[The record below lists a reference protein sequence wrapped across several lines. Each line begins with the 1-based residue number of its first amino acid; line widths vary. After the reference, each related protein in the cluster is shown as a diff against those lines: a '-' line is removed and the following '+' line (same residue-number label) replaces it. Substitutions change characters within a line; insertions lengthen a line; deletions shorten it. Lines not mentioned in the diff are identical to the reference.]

1 MKTVIIGGNG
11 QLGMDLMKAFGDVN
25 PVSLTHADI
34 EIDAID
40 SVSKT
45 LSSLKPD
52 LVINTAAY
60 HKVDDC
66 EKYPDRSFQVNALGA
81 LNLARVCESLNARL
95 LHLSTDY
102 VFDGKK
108 QAPYVENDLPNP
120 LNVYAVTK
128 VAGEHFVQSNCS
140 KHYVV
145 RSSGLYGHNPCR
157 AKGRNFIDTM
167 LKLSKER
174 SEIKVVDDEIL
185 TPTYTYH
192 LAVQIR
198 ELVSQD
204 SYGLYHITNNGSC
217 SWYQFAK
224 EIFKNAGVRISVV
237 PVSAKEFPSSV
248 KRPSYSVLENA
259 NLQLLGIDHMPQW
272 QESLAHYFANKPV
285 FVS

>member
-1 MKTVIIGGNG
+1 MKTAIIGGNG
-11 QLGMDLMKAFGDVN
+11 QLGMDLVQAFADSN
-25 PVSLTHADI
+25 PVSLTHSDI
-34 EIDAID
+34 EIDNID

-45 LSSLKPD
+45 LSALKPD

-66 EKYPDRSFQVNALGA
+66 EKYPDRSYQVNGLGA
-81 LNLARVCESLNARL
+81 LNLARACESLNARL
-95 LHLSTDY
+95 LHISTDY

-108 QAPYVENDLPNP
+108 QKPYVESDLPNP

-128 VAGEHFVQSNCS
+128 IAGENYVQAYCS

-167 LKLSKER
+167 LKLSKEKP
-174 SEIKVVDDEIL
+174 ELNVVDDEIL

-198 ELVSQD
+198 ELVSRD
-204 SYGLYHITNNGSC
+204 AYGLYHITNNGSC

-224 EIFKNAGVRISVV
+224 EIFKHAGVTIPVH
-237 PVSAKEFPSSV
+237 PVSAKEFPTAV
-248 KRPSYSVLENA
+248 KRPSYSVLENKA
-259 NLQLLGIDHMPQW
+259 LQSLGIDHMPQW
-272 QESLAHYFANKPV
+272 QESLAHYFAHKSVN
-285 FVS
+285 